1 MVKRKK
7 EHSWINITRIVKEVL
22 VKVNRISDYYN

>member
-1 MVKRKK
+1 MVKRKE
-7 EHSWINITRIVKEVL
+7 EHSWINVTRIVKEVL